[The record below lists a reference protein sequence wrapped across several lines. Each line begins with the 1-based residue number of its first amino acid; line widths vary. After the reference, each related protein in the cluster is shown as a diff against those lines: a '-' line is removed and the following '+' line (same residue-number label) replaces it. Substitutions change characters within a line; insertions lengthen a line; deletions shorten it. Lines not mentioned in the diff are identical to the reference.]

1 MTFISH
7 KPKLVNYLIRK
18 TLISNS
24 LVQKI
29 CMFLK
34 KERDR
39 QTDRQTDRLTDRQT
53 AHCRDSSALGP
64 KRRKPFIFGNQ
75 FSSKNDTNFRF
86 CVFLHFYARKH
97 DIMIVLEMD

>member
-1 MTFISH
+1 
-7 KPKLVNYLIRK
+7 
-18 TLISNS
+18 
-24 LVQKI
+24 
-29 CMFLK
+29 MFLK
-34 KERDR
+34 KERERERKKERERERERERGRDR
-39 QTDRQTDRLTDRQT
+39 QTDRQTDRQRDRQTDRLTDRQT